1 MSAIEITTV
10 IGCRNRCDYCP
21 QDKLVRAYKDL
32 GGATR
37 MTLDAYKEMLAKIPA
52 GTGIDFSGMAEPWLN
67 PDCTE
72 MVLHTHERGYE
83 IAVFT
88 TAVGMSVADVE
99 KIKAIPFNHFKVHLP
114 DTERYSK
121 IEIDGPYLETLGAI
135 VRSDIRNCAFMTMG
149 TLPTAVRKVIGKS
162 VKRTRMMA
170 RAGNVTTMP
179 DVQQPLRLAGQIRCR
194 SCGDALN
201 HNVLLPNGDVV
212 LCCMDY
218 GLKHILG
225 NLLLTDY
232 ESLFSGEAFKR
243 IQQGLDDD
251 SRDVLCRY
259 CDNASTL
266 GDYNRPEK
274 EPRSKKLR
282 DTLRKIIS
290 RGK

>member
-1 MSAIEITTV
+1 MSAIEITTI

-21 QDKLVRAYKDL
+21 QDKLVRAYQEI

-37 MTLDAYKEMLAKIPA
+37 MTLDAYKEMLSKIPA
-52 GTGIDFSGMAEPWLN
+52 GTSIDFSGMAEPWLN

-72 MVLHTHERGYE
+72 MVLHTHERGHE

-88 TAVGMSVADVE
+88 TAVGMSIADVE
-99 KIKAIPFNHFKVHLP
+99 KIKSIPFSHFKVHLP

-121 IEIDGPYLETLGAI
+121 IEIDDSYLETLGAI
-135 VRSDIRNCAFMTMG
+135 VKSDILNCAFMTMG
-149 TLPTAVRKVIGKS
+149 TLPPAVRKVIGKS
-162 VKRTRMMA
+162 VKRTKMMA
-170 RAGNVTTMP
+170 RAGNLTDRE
-179 DVQQPLRLAGQIRCR
+179 DVPQPRRLTGSIRCR
-194 SCGDALN
+194 SCGDCLN
-201 HNVLLPNGDVV
+201 RNVLLPNGDVV

-225 NLLLTDY
+225 NLLQSDY

-251 SRDVLCRY
+251 SHDVLCRY

-266 GDYNRPEK
+266 EDYTHPGEK
-274 EPRSKKLR
+274 KRFQKLQT
-282 DTLRKIIS
+282 TLHKII

>member
-32 GGATR
+32 SGATR
-37 MTLDAYKEMLAKIPA
+37 MTLDEYKKMLSKIPG
-52 GTGIDFSGMAEPWLN
+52 GTSIDFSGMAEPWLN

-99 KIKAIPFNHFKVHLP
+99 KIKSIPFSHFKVHLP

-121 IEIDGPYLETLGAI
+121 IEIDDSYLETLGAI
-135 VRSDIRNCAFMTMG
+135 VKSDIPNCAFMTMG
-149 TLPTAVRKVIGKS
+149 TLPQAVRKVIGKS
-162 VKRTRMMA
+162 VKRTKMMA
-170 RAGNVTTMP
+170 RAGNLTDRE
-179 DVQQPLRLAGQIRCR
+179 DVPQPRRLTGPIRCR
-194 SCGDALN
+194 SCGDCLN

-218 GLKHILG
+218 GLQHILG
-225 NLLLTDY
+225 NLLQSDY
-232 ESLFSGEAFKR
+232 KSLFSSEV
-243 IQQGLDDD
+243 IQENTAGA
-251 SRDVLCRY
+251 R
-259 CDNASTL
+259 
-266 GDYNRPEK
+266 
-274 EPRSKKLR
+274 
-282 DTLRKIIS
+282 
-290 RGK
+290 

>member
-1 MSAIEITTV
+1 MSSIEITTV

-21 QDKLVRAYKDL
+21 QDKLVRAYNES

-37 MTLDAYKEMLAKIPA
+37 MSLDEYKKMLSKIPA
-52 GTGIDFSGMAEPWLN
+52 GTSIDFSGMAEPWLN

-72 MVLHTHERGYE
+72 MILHTHECGYE

-99 KIKAIPFNHFKVHLP
+99 KIKSIPFSHFTVHLP

-121 IEIDGPYLETLGAI
+121 IEIDDPYLETLGAI
-135 VRSDIRNCAFMTMG
+135 VKSHIRNCAFMTMG
-149 TLPTAVRKVIGKS
+149 TLPPAVRKVIGKS

-170 RAGNVTTMP
+170 RAGNVTTMA

-194 SCGDALN
+194 SCGDSLN

-218 GLKHILG
+218 GLQHILG
-225 NLLLTDY
+225 NLLQSDY
-232 ESLFSGEAFKR
+232 QSLFSSEAFKR

-251 SRDVLCRY
+251 SHDVLCRY

-266 GDYNRPEK
+266 EDYTHPGERK
-274 EPRSKKLR
+274 WFQKLKN
-282 DTLRKIIS
+282 TLHKLIS
-290 RGK
+290 RGT

>member
-21 QDKLVRAYKDL
+21 QDKLVRAYKDR

-37 MTLDAYKEMLAKIPA
+37 MTPDAYQKMLSKIPA
-52 GTGIDFSGMAEPWLN
+52 GTSIDFSGMAEPWLN

-72 MVLHTHERGYE
+72 MILHTHERGYE

-99 KIKAIPFNHFKVHLP
+99 KIKSIPFNHFKVHLP

-121 IEIDGPYLETLGAI
+121 IEIDDPYLETLGAI

-149 TLPTAVRKVIGKS
+149 TLPQAVRKVIGKS
-162 VKRTRMMA
+162 IKRTRMMA
-170 RAGNVTTMP
+170 RAGNVTAMP

-218 GLKHILG
+218 GLQHILG
-225 NLLLTDY
+225 SLLEGDY
-232 ESLFSGEAFKR
+232 ASLFRGEAFKR
-243 IQQGLDDD
+243 LQQGLDDD
-251 SRDVLCRY
+251 SFDILCRY
-259 CDNASTL
+259 CDNASPL
-266 GDYNRPEK
+266 DEFNRPVEK
-274 EPRSKKLR
+274 SRFEKLR
-282 DTLRKIIS
+282 GSLKNIVS
-290 RGK
+290 RGR